1 MNKPE
6 SRTIQAWA
14 SYIEDLE
21 NENKQLQKTNLYL
34 NTCLNTTINE
44 LHQIKYDPII
54 ESVREKFLSRSNV
67 GLKKYG
73 VGLDREDLTER
84 EWLIHLQEELMDAT
98 GYIEVLL
105 DKLKKRK

>member
-6 SRTIQAWA
+6 SKTIQAWA

-34 NTCLNTTINE
+34 NTRLHKAMHEINP
-44 LHQIKYDPII
+44 LKQDPII
-54 ESVREKFLSRSNV
+54 ESIRDKFLIRSAV
-67 GLKKYG
+67 GLNKYG
-73 VGLDREDLTER
+73 VGLNREDLTEE

-105 DKLKKRK
+105 NKLKKRK